1 MTLQEVQTLLQAK
14 VASCEDLLD
23 EEVQNAF
30 GSDMMS
36 EVLAYVQDQGILM
49 TGLVNE
55 QIIRTAAMK
64 DMFCVVMVRGKQ
76 PTAEMIS
83 IAEENE
89 IVLMLTVGGRERIH
103 GTEKGAPLSWLS
115 ERCGSQ
121 DLHRNV

>member
-64 DMFCVVMVRGKQ
+64 DMYCVVMVRGKQ

-89 IVLMLTVGGRERIH
+89 IVLMLTDFTMYQCSGILYVNGLNPTGH
-103 GTEKGAPLSWLS
+103 
-115 ERCGSQ
+115 
-121 DLHRNV
+121 HYV